1 MGLAGGRGDDG
12 DGPRR
17 RDRPQAARDGA
28 SGTIFEDIEM
38 PSITVPIRPYGQPG
52 TLGNVR
58 IQHWFSD
65 PFRANINLRVALMVV
80 SAGEPVIR
88 FAERTLFFFS
98 TGFAARSGNVDE
110 QWLDTYAV
118 HFAKWVSDRVIEVN
132 INRTDHNRPGTGPQ
146 FPGDR
151 GMCGVSGQG
160 MRPRPCCTGLITRD
174 GSAGVL
180 MVASVLD
187 VADDGLA
194 TVGGAEVGVTI
205 SDSYRRRIISV
216 DGKRWRLCARTLRR
230 RCAAGCSWA

>member
-1 MGLAGGRGDDG
+1 
-12 DGPRR
+12 
-17 RDRPQAARDGA
+17 
-28 SGTIFEDIEM
+28 M

-98 TGFAARSGNVDE
+98 TGFAARSGNVGE

-151 GMCGVSGQG
+151 GMFVDVPGAHIRIGV
-160 MRPRPCCTGLITRD
+160 
-174 GSAGVL
+174 
-180 MVASVLD
+180 
-187 VADDGLA
+187 
-194 TVGGAEVGVTI
+194 
-205 SDSYRRRIISV
+205 ISV
-216 DGKRWRLCARTLRR
+216 DRGE
-230 RCAAGCSWA
+230 